1 MYYNRFFKTLE
12 DARAFQRIHGGVL
25 YSNVPRSRTKQDYK
39 AEMAV
44 ALDARQEVVNPEDT
58 PFVVAWNG

>member
-12 DARAFQRIHGGVL
+12 EAKAFQRIHGGAL
-25 YSNVPRSRTKQDYK
+25 YSNAPHSRTKQDYK

-44 ALDARQEVVNPEDT
+44 ALDARQEVIRP
-58 PFVVAWNG
+58 

>member
-1 MYYNRFFKTLE
+1 MYHNKFFKTLE
-12 DARAFQRIHGGVL
+12 DARAFQRIHGGAL
-25 YSNVPRSRTKQDYK
+25 YSNVPHSRTKQDYK

>member
-1 MYYNRFFKTLE
+1 MYHNKFFKTLE
-12 DARAFQRIHGGVL
+12 DARAFQRIHGGAL
-25 YSNVPRSRTKQDYK
+25 YSNAPRSRTKQDYK

-44 ALDARQEVVNPEDT
+44 ALDARQEVVNPEET